1 MISLRFALVMTIV
14 LASGLAAALKDTM
27 SATPQVADKADAVVT
42 LRNVTANENEVSVDV
57 VNNSKDAVR
66 DVEVQIL
73 YSWRWNNEFHPGS
86 DDPGRAVYQTINSE
100 IAPGQSTRFSYKPLP
115 PLPQRKDGHFDFIV
129 KVVSF
134 TQIYRGSPTSK

>member
-1 MISLRFALVMTIV
+1 MISLRFALVTSIV
-14 LASGLAAALKDTM
+14 LASGLATPPNDSLP
-27 SATPQVADKADAVVT
+27 ATPLIADKADAVVT
-42 LRNVTANENEVSVDV
+42 LRNVTANENEVSGEV

-100 IAPGQSTRFSYKPLP
+100 IPPGQSTRFSYKPSP
-115 PLPQRKDGHFDFIV
+115 PVAQRKDGHYDYIV

-134 TQIYRGSPTSK
+134 TQVYRGSSAAK